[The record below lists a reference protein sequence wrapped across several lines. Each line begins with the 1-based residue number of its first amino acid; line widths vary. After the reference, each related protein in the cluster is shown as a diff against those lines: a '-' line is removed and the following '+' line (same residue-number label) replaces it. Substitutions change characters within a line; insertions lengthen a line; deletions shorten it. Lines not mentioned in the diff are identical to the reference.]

1 MGDEMEARILVIDD
15 EEDVCALLTEALE
28 REGASVVTCTSA
40 KAALDLVRNDDFDVV
55 LTDLSMPE
63 MSGTDVCEHVA
74 GSRPGLPVI
83 VVTGQ
88 GSLETAIAAIRVG
101 AYDFVNKP
109 VDPHLLS
116 LAVARAV
123 QHRKLNNELK
133 RLREAVEAASAPSGI
148 VGSSGAMRRVH
159 DTVARIADG
168 DASVLIHGETGT
180 GKELLARSIHE
191 SSRRKAGPFVA
202 INCAAVPA
210 SLLESELFGHA
221 RGAFTD
227 AKTDRVGL
235 FVQANGGT
243 LFLDEI
249 AEMPLSMQAKLL
261 RALQERTVR
270 PVGAN
275 AEVSFD
281 ARIVAATNRDL
292 EEEVSE
298 KRFRE
303 DLFYRVNV
311 VRIDIPPLRE
321 RSSDV
326 LELAAHFLN
335 RLAERTGK
343 SALTV
348 STEAARKLVAY
359 SWPGNVRE
367 LENCM
372 ERAVAFARYD
382 QITVDD
388 LPAKVSKYDADH
400 FAVTANEANEIV
412 TLAVVERRYIERVLA
427 LLGGNKSR
435 AAQVLGIDRRTLH
448 RKVDLWQKNGAD
460 GNSGY
465 SKESLST
472 GESAPR

>member
-1 MGDEMEARILVIDD
+1 
-15 EEDVCALLTEALE
+15 
-28 REGASVVTCTSA
+28 
-40 KAALDLVRNDDFDVV
+40 
-55 LTDLSMPE
+55 
-63 MSGTDVCEHVA
+63 
-74 GSRPGLPVI
+74 
-83 VVTGQ
+83 
-88 GSLETAIAAIRVG
+88 
-101 AYDFVNKP
+101 
-109 VDPHLLS
+109 
-116 LAVARAV
+116 
-123 QHRKLNNELK
+123 
-133 RLREAVEAASAPSGI
+133 
-148 VGSSGAMRRVH
+148 
-159 DTVARIADG
+159 
-168 DASVLIHGETGT
+168 
-180 GKELLARSIHE
+180 
-191 SSRRKAGPFVA
+191 
-202 INCAAVPA
+202 
-210 SLLESELFGHA
+210 
-221 RGAFTD
+221 
-227 AKTDRVGL
+227 
-235 FVQANGGT
+235 
-243 LFLDEI
+243 
-249 AEMPLSMQAKLL
+249 
-261 RALQERTVR
+261 VR

-326 LELAAHFLN
+326 RELAAHFLN

-460 GNSGY
+460 GNSGD